1 MQSRAQQSRAQ
12 LLCASLLCAALQ
24 KVSPALALRGSPG
37 NAPVI
42 DACGSAG
49 GRFAGQGEGGA
60 GAVFQN
66 SSVASQGDVGSR
78 LPPMPSQATV
88 RAGGLL
94 ETGWTVMANHGGGY
108 AYRIASAEG
117 PLTEEE
123 FRKNPL
129 DFVGLSALRWD
140 GDAAMQETFNTTEKG
155 WETRVGTVPKG
166 STWRKVPIPSGI
178 WTR

>member
-1 MQSRAQQSRAQ
+1 MSCQPS
-12 LLCASLLCAALQ
+12 LCAASQ
-24 KVSPALALRGSPG
+24 KVSPAPPLRSPG